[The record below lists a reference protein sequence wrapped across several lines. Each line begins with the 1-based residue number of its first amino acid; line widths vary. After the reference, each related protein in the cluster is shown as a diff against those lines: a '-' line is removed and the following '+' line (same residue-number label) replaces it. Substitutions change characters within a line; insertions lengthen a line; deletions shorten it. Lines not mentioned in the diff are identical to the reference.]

1 MRFLIDQGER
11 KMEGNTDNK
20 LPEEV
25 ELFIK
30 ELKEAYE
37 ENRGIRLIEERHA
50 YTENSFCSLKRYK
63 VEFLL
68 RTDDWNSEI
77 FSLFCEVIEST
88 GGYALRIS
96 HNFMKYLLQ
105 AESGDLSSIQHRG
118 LKIKEFLDNFRNQI
132 DELHRNAVEAYVKR
146 TSLLEYIQYFPK

>member
-1 MRFLIDQGER
+1 
-11 KMEGNTDNK
+11 MEISTDTK

-37 ENRGIRLIEERHA
+37 ENRGIRLVEERHA

-96 HNFMKYLLQ
+96 HNFLKYLLQ
-105 AESGDLSSIQHRG
+105 VQSRDLNSIQQREAR
-118 LKIKEFLDNFRNQI
+118 IKELLDNFRNQI
-132 DELHRNAVEAYVKR
+132 DELHRNAVETYVKR
-146 TSLLEYIQYFPK
+146 NSLLEYIQYSPK